1 LSFPRKRESILSYKL
16 LDTCFPK
23 RARRFAPCRRYDKSF
38 QSVRVKDDFM
48 NGRSGIFKFFLFL
61 FLGVIIFLQFL
72 SMVQA
77 DRLYERLNTLI
88 SRMEG
93 HTSAPARTI
102 EKPAA
107 STASVFKEYPG
118 DDGDWLIHGLDG
130 EPATL
135 GYFVEGA
142 NWSNRWI
149 ESSNIFETMVD
160 YETDEFKYRGILAE
174 KFSISDDGL
183 IIYFKL
189 RDNIWFSDG
198 HPVTTDDVIFTYNT
212 ITDPNIDAASYAN
225 YFRDVDHYEKINDKE
240 IKFYMKKVYFLSLG
254 YLGGMPIH
262 PEHIYKYKDAR
273 EFNERRSNPV
283 GTGPYVFEKWDVGRQ
298 IILRRNDNYW
308 GPKPKI
314 KKLVFPF
321 ITNSTAELQSLLAGK
336 TDYIRPVPDQ
346 FAEKS
351 NDENFKKDFYCLS
364 YWDAGNTGYFWI
376 GWNEA
381 RPFFADRKV
390 RLAMTYL
397 VDRESII
404 KHILRNPEA
413 RIPTGNFYIY
423 GKQTDPNI
431 KPWPYDP
438 EKAKQ
443 LLDEAGWIDHDGDGI
458 RDKNGVS
465 FRFKYTIAADL
476 ALHEQIAKLVKD
488 AAASAGIEVLL
499 DPYEWSVFTQKVHNR
514 EFDAVSMAWG
524 GNVEEDPYQIWH
536 SSQRQNGSNYVNFN
550 NPQADALIE
559 QARQTLDSDKRNEL
573 YHQFHRILHEE
584 QPYTFIYTRPEQR
597 FLDKRFQNVIVH
609 KLGIDEREW
618 YVPTQSQKYK

>member
-1 LSFPRKRESILSYKL
+1 
-16 LDTCFPK
+16 
-23 RARRFAPCRRYDKSF
+23 
-38 QSVRVKDDFM
+38 M
-48 NGRSGIFKFFLFL
+48 NGRSGIFTFFLFL
-61 FLGVIIFLQFL
+61 FLGIIILLQFL
-72 SMVQA
+72 SMVQS

-88 SRMEG
+88 SRLEG
-93 HTSAPARTI
+93 HTSASARTI
-102 EKPAA
+102 EKSTAP
-107 STASVFKEYPG
+107 TASVFKEYPG
-118 DDGDWLIHGLDG
+118 DDGDWLVRGIDG

-135 GYFVEGA
+135 GFFLEIA
-142 NWSNRWI
+142 SWPTRWI
-149 ESSNIFETMVD
+149 ETANIFETMID
-160 YETDEFKYRGILAE
+160 YEPDAFKYRGILAE

-183 IIYFKL
+183 VIYFKL

-198 HPVTTDDVIFTYNT
+198 HPITTDDVIFTYNT

-283 GTGPYVFEKWDVGRQ
+283 GSGPYVFEKWDVGRQ
-298 IILRRNDNYW
+298 ITLLRSENYW

-321 ITNSTAELQSLLAGK
+321 ITNSTAELQSLLAGQI
-336 TDYIRPVPDQ
+336 DYIRPVPDQ
-346 FAEKS
+346 YAEKY

-364 YWDAGNTGYFWI
+364 YWDAANTGYFWI

-381 RPFFADRKV
+381 RPFFADKKV
-390 RLAMTYL
+390 RLAMTHL
-397 VDRESII
+397 VDREAI
-404 KHILRNPEA
+404 KNHILRNSEA
-413 RIPTGNFYIY
+413 RIPTGTFFIY
-423 GKQTDPNI
+423 GPQNDPNI
-431 KPWPYDP
+431 TPWPYDP

-458 RDKNGVS
+458 RDKNGVP
-465 FRFKYTIAADL
+465 FRFKYMISADL

-488 AAASAGIEVLL
+488 AAASAGIEVML
-499 DPYEWSVFTQKVHNR
+499 DPYEWSVFSQKVQNR

-524 GNVEEDPYQIWH
+524 GSVEQDPYQIWH
-536 SSQRQNGSNYVNFN
+536 SSQQGKGSNYVNFN

-559 QARQTLDSDKRNEL
+559 QARQTLDPDKRNEL

-597 FLDKRFQNVIVH
+597 FLAKRFQNVIIH
-609 KLGIDEREW
+609 KLGINELEW
-618 YVPTQSQKYK
+618 YVPKDLQKYK

>member
-1 LSFPRKRESILSYKL
+1 
-16 LDTCFPK
+16 
-23 RARRFAPCRRYDKSF
+23 
-38 QSVRVKDDFM
+38 M
-48 NGRSGIFKFFLFL
+48 NGRSGVFKFFLFL
-61 FLGVIIFLQFL
+61 FLGVIILLQFL
-72 SMVQA
+72 SMIQS

-88 SRMEG
+88 SRLE
-93 HTSAPARTI
+93 S
-102 EKPAA
+102 
-107 STASVFKEYPG
+107 STASAPVRTEEKTTPSKPSSNKSDFVFTPYPG
-118 DDGDWLIHGLDG
+118 DEGDWLIHGLDG

-149 ESSNIFETMVD
+149 ESSNIFEPLID
-160 YETDEFKYRGILAE
+160 YEPDDFKYRGILAE

-183 IIYFKL
+183 VIYFKL

-198 HPVTTDDVIFTYNT
+198 HPVTTDDVIFTFKT

-298 IILRRNDNYW
+298 IVLRRNENYW

-321 ITNSTAELQSLLAGK
+321 VTNSTAELQALLSGE

-351 NDENFKKDFYCLS
+351 NDEKFKKDFYCLS

-381 RPFFADRKV
+381 RPFFADKKV

-397 VDRESII
+397 IDRESII
-404 KHILRNPEA
+404 KNILRNPEA

-423 GKQTDPNI
+423 GKQGDPNI

-438 EKAKQ
+438 EKAKK

-458 RDKNGVS
+458 RDKNGVP
-465 FRFKYTIAADL
+465 FRFKYMIAADL

-499 DPYEWSVFTQKVHNR
+499 DPFEWSVFSQKVKSG

-536 SSQRQNGSNYVNFN
+536 SSQRGNGSNYVNFN
-550 NPQADALIE
+550 NPKADALIE
-559 QARQTLDSDKRNEL
+559 QARQTLDPDKRNEL

-597 FLDKRFQNVIVH
+597 FLSKRFQNVIIH

-618 YVPTQSQKYK
+618 YVPTQLQKYK

>member
-1 LSFPRKRESILSYKL
+1 
-16 LDTCFPK
+16 
-23 RARRFAPCRRYDKSF
+23 
-38 QSVRVKDDFM
+38 
-48 NGRSGIFKFFLFL
+48 
-61 FLGVIIFLQFL
+61 
-72 SMVQA
+72 MVQA
-77 DRLYERLNTLI
+77 DRLYDRLNTLI
-88 SRMEG
+88 SRLE
-93 HTSAPARTI
+93 SSPVSNVAPT
-102 EKPAA
+102 K
-107 STASVFKEYPG
+107 TAKIPDSNSSVFAEYPG
-118 DDGDWLIHGLDG
+118 DEGDWLIRNLEG

-135 GYFVEGA
+135 CDFLAISE
-142 NWSNRWI
+142 WSTRWI
-149 ESSNIFETMVD
+149 VSGNIFESMIE
-160 YETDEFKYRGILAE
+160 YEPDEFKYRGRLAE

-183 IIYFKL
+183 VIYFKL

-212 ITDPNIDAASYAN
+212 ITDPNVDAASLAN
-225 YFRDVDHYEKINDKE
+225 YLRDVDHYEKINDKE
-240 IKFYMKKVYFLSLG
+240 IKFYMKRVYFLSLSIIG
-254 YLGGMPIH
+254 SIPIY

-298 IILRRNDNYW
+298 IVLRRNENYW
-308 GPKPKI
+308 GPKPKA
-314 KKLVFPF
+314 KKIVFTF
-321 ITNSTAELQSLLAGK
+321 ITNTTAELQALLSGQI
-336 TDYIRPVPDQ
+336 DYMRPVPDQ
-346 FAEKS
+346 YAEKS
-351 NDENFKKDFYCLS
+351 NDEKFKKDFYCLS
-364 YWDAGNTGYFWI
+364 YWDAANTGYFWI

-381 RPFFADRKV
+381 RPFFADKKV

-397 VDRESII
+397 IDRDSII

-458 RDKNGVS
+458 RDKNGVP
-465 FRFKYTIAADL
+465 FRFKYMISADL

-488 AAASAGIEVLL
+488 AAASAGIEVIL
-499 DPYEWSVFTQKVHNR
+499 DPYEWSVFSKKVKDR

-536 SSQRQNGSNYVNFN
+536 SSQIGNRGSNYVGFRNAE
-550 NPQADALIE
+550 ADALIE
-559 QARQTLDSDKRNEL
+559 QARQTLDPDKRNDL
-573 YHQFHRILHEE
+573 YHKFHRILHEE

-597 FLDKRFQNVIVH
+597 FLNKRFQNVIVH
-609 KLGIDEREW
+609 KLGINELEW